1 MPCRILSTSAG
12 AEVAT
17 GLGTDENA
25 ERPSARDINVQLM
38 YLKDDPLYKTVK
50 PIQITPNFADQGNRT
65 NVRLAPG
72 QQEVLHDV
80 RSLHGEPLGDFS
92 LDDHGFTYIKSPTA
106 FKDWSSQP
114 KIAQDYLPELET
126 LLKRE
131 VDGCDEILFYDAR
144 IRQEGDEGL
153 RVEGLS
159 YNPFARQVH
168 TDNTDRS
175 VLEKI
180 RDLMEMKAD
189 YLLNGR
195 ARIINIWRPIKHPVY
210 DCGLAI
216 ADGSKLRQ
224 GDVMECDRHRADSGE
239 YWDTMGVV
247 QYRPG
252 FEWYYCSEQEE
263 EDVILFK
270 NYDSATDV
278 KARICLH
285 TAFDIPAEVIP
296 PGAATRESIEVRA
309 LVFTYPASGIRPLEA
324 TPHPLAT
331 TLQQS
336 HLQRLDDEYT
346 ITDRLRTDIDEG
358 NEVKD
363 AVLLLRR
370 QEIKRLERLNRA
382 VAGERDAALERLS
395 LKEQECQIL
404 RKELGHL
411 RKQIQ
416 GQFETS

>member
-1 MPCRILSTSAG
+1 MPSRIISNSAG
-12 AEVAT
+12 VKVAT
-17 GLGTDENA
+17 DIFTEPHA

-50 PIQITPNFADQGNRT
+50 PVQITPNFADQNDRT

-80 RSLHGEPLGDFS
+80 RGRHGELLGDFS

-114 KIAQDYLPELET
+114 NIAQDYLPELEA
-126 LLKRE
+126 LLERE

-180 RDLMEMKAD
+180 RDLMEMKTD

-216 ADGSKLRQ
+216 ADGR
-224 GDVMECDRHRADSGE
+224 DVMECDRHRADSGE

-252 FEWYYCSEQEE
+252 FEWYYCSEQDE

-278 KARICLH
+278 KARVCLH
-285 TAFDIPAEVIP
+285 TAFDLPAEVIP
-296 PGAATRESIEVRA
+296 PGAPTRESIEVRA
-309 LVFTYPASGIRPLEA
+309 LVFTYPASGMRPLGA

-331 TLQQS
+331 SLQQS

-370 QEIKRLERLNRA
+370 QEIKRLERLNKA
-382 VAGERDAALERLS
+382 VTGERNVAVEQ
-395 LKEQECQIL
+395 LKLKDQECQNL

-411 RKQIQ
+411 RQQAQ